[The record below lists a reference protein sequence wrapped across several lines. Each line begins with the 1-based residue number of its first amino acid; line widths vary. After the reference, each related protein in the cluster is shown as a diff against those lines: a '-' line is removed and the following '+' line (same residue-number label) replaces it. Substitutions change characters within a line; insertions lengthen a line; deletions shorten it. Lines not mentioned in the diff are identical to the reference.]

1 MSYPKSLSLLPTKS
15 AEDLVDV
22 PLIIPGQGVFLFTTI
37 SATISAT
44 VSEESCSYTVMNA
57 SQTDGLLIEWTPDKV
72 QVMRSTSLIPYI
84 DPTNSKGL
92 TDKKGAFYW
101 FSIDAQNQR
110 FYAGVGE
117 ARQETKVY
125 EYILS
130 YATDDER
137 KANKAFLESLTTIG
151 SFKQVSP
158 LKLLRDPIT
167 NALPHRVKHELS
179 LDALAKGLFMPKSH
193 LSAVS
198 QQMYECIINCVLD
211 TDDFPEFSQAIKQ
224 SIEDGWCKKRLLEKS
239 GEFSKEDPNLDETY
253 LRITLGENNGESPG
267 IPYVLEIWPAGH
279 YSPIHSHGSAEAII
293 KVLHGDIHVKL
304 FPFLGSGVD
313 AFANADFIKD
323 DIAWISPNLNQ
334 IHQLQNRSAEE
345 PCITIQCYMYSQND
359 QQHYDYFDYLDNT
372 NTVQQYEPDSDMD
385 FVEFKERMRKEW
397 ENRKPN
403 TMFSCFSMCH
413 M

>member
-1 MSYPKSLSLLPTKS
+1 MSYPKSISLLPTLS
-15 AEDLVDV
+15 AEDLADI

-37 SATISAT
+37 ST
-44 VSEESCSYTVMNA
+44 ESCSYSIMNA
-57 SQTDGLLIEWTPDKV
+57 AQTDGIIIEWTPDKV
-72 QVMRSTSLIPYI
+72 QVMRSTSLILYM
-84 DPTNSKGL
+84 DPMNSKGL

-125 EYILS
+125 DYTFP
-130 YATDDER
+130 TDDEQNV
-137 KANKAFLESLTTIG
+137 NKAFLESLTTIG

-167 NALPHRVKHELS
+167 RALPRRVKHELS
-179 LDALAKGLFMPKSH
+179 LDAIAKGLYMPKSH

-198 QQMYECIINCVLD
+198 QQMYECVQNCVLD

-224 SIEDGWCKKRLLEKS
+224 SIADGWCKKRLLEKS
-239 GEFSKEDPNLDETY
+239 GEFSKEDPNIDETY

-279 YSPIHSHGSAEAII
+279 YSPIHSHGNAEAII

-304 FPFLGSGVD
+304 FPFLSD
-313 AFANADFIKD
+313 SCESFLSADFTKD
-323 DIAWISPNLNQ
+323 DFAWISPNLNQ
-334 IHQLQNRSAEE
+334 THQLQNRSAEE
-345 PCITIQCYMYSQND
+345 PCMTIQCYMYD
-359 QQHYDYFDYLDNT
+359 TKDKMHYDYFDYVDNT
-372 NTVQQYEPDSDMD
+372 NTVQKYEPDSDMD
-385 FVEFKERMRKEW
+385 FVAFKELMREEW
-397 ENRKPN
+397 YNRKPT
-403 TMFSCFSMCH
+403 TMFSCLRMFRL
-413 M
+413 